1 MIIEVLPVGP
11 LQVNCVIL
19 GCSTTRKAAV
29 IDPGDDFDSIV
40 AILKKHQ
47 LQVEIIL
54 NTHGHFD
61 HIGAN
66 AALKKSSG
74 APIYIHPE
82 DKKLLQLASAQGALY
97 GLTVPNSPPADHEL
111 DDGQKVQ
118 FGEQEFTVLH
128 TPGHSPGGV
137 CFYTEGL
144 LISGDTLFAGSVGRT
159 DLPGGSHQQ
168 LLDSIR
174 TKLAGLPAP
183 TRVIPGHGPDTS
195 MGQELRYNPFLND

>member
-19 GCSTTRKAAV
+19 GCSTIGKAAV
-29 IDPGDDFDSIV
+29 IDPGDDFDSIL
-40 AILKKHQ
+40 ALLKKHQ

-74 APIYIHPE
+74 APIYIHAN
-82 DKKLLQLASAQGALY
+82 DKDLLQLASAQGALY
-97 GLTVPNSPPADHEL
+97 GLNVSNSPPADHEL
-111 DDGQKVQ
+111 SEGETVE
-118 FGEQEFTVLH
+118 FGEQKLKVLH
-128 TPGHSPGGV
+128 TPGHSPGCV
-137 CFYTEGL
+137 CFYTAGL

-159 DLPGGSHQQ
+159 DLPGGNHQQ

-174 TKLAGLPAP
+174 TKLAGLPGQ
-183 TRVIPGHGPDTS
+183 TRVICGHGPETN

>member
-11 LQVNCVIL
+11 LQVNCVVL
-19 GCSTTRKAAV
+19 GCSATRKAAV
-29 IDPGDDFDSIV
+29 IDPGDDFDSILAV
-40 AILKKHQ
+40 LKKHQ

-66 AALKKSSG
+66 AALKKQSG
-74 APIYIHPE
+74 APLYIHPG
-82 DKKLLQLASAQGALY
+82 DINLLQLAKTQGALY
-97 GLTVPNSPPADHEL
+97 GLNVNNSPLPDHEL
-111 DDGQKVQ
+111 SDGETVE
-118 FGEQEFTVLH
+118 FGEQKLKVLH
-128 TPGHSPGGV
+128 TPGHSPGCV

-159 DLPGGSHQQ
+159 DLPGGNHQQ
-168 LLDSIR
+168 LLASLR
-174 TKLAGLPAP
+174 AKLVGLPGQ

-195 MGQELRYNPFLND
+195 MAQELRHNPFLND

>member
-19 GCSTTRKAAV
+19 GCSTIGKAAV
-29 IDPGDDFDSIV
+29 IDPGDDFDSIL
-40 AILKKHQ
+40 ALLKKHQ

-74 APIYIHPE
+74 APIYIHAK
-82 DKKLLQLASAQGALY
+82 DKDLLQLASAQGALY
-97 GLTVPNSPPADHEL
+97 GLNVSNSPPADHEL
-111 DDGQKVQ
+111 RDGETVE
-118 FGEQEFTVLH
+118 FGEQKLKVLH
-128 TPGHSPGGV
+128 TPGHSPGCV

-159 DLPGGSHQQ
+159 DLPGGNHQQ

-174 TKLAGLPAP
+174 TKLAGLPGQ
-183 TRVIPGHGPDTS
+183 TRVICGHGPETN
-195 MGQELRYNPFLND
+195 MGHELRYNPFLND